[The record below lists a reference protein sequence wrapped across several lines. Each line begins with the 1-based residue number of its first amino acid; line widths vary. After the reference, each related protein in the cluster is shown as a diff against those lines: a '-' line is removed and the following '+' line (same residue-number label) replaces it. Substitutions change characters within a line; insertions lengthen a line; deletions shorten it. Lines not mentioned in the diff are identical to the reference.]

1 MRSLWQ
7 RKVFIMHLI
16 NRGLNILWA
25 LIFVMIICTVLYADT
40 HNNRIVQTKE
50 ENSHNNKTE
59 SSGEIK
65 EDGKLTFDDI
75 RGMRAG
81 DILDMEYADDDL
93 IDSLFFKEEIG
104 DEIMSRIM
112 GISYKENNNISLGEL
127 NYIRVL
133 HVGFDD
139 MVHIGELI
147 VNKAIADD
155 IIDIMKILYN
165 NKYPIEKMLLVDE
178 YGGDDITSMSD
189 NNTSAFNYRLIANT
203 DMLSNHA
210 MGMAIDINPLY
221 NPYVT
226 ADKEGNINISPENG
240 SGYADRT
247 KDFMYKID
255 EFDLCYKLFISYGF
269 SWGGSWSRS
278 KDYQHFEKTIN

>member
-1 MRSLWQ
+1 
-7 RKVFIMHLI
+7 MHLI

-50 ENSHNNKTE
+50 ENSDNNKTE

-81 DILDMEYADDDL
+81 DILDMEDADDDL

-104 DEIMSRIM
+104 DEVMSRIM

>member
-1 MRSLWQ
+1 
-7 RKVFIMHLI
+7 MHLI

-25 LIFVMIICTVLYADT
+25 LIFGMIICTVLYADT

-50 ENSHNNKTE
+50 ENSHNNKNE

-81 DILDMEYADDDL
+81 DILDMEDADDDL

-104 DEIMSRIM
+104 DEVMSRIM

>member
-1 MRSLWQ
+1 
-7 RKVFIMHLI
+7 MHLI

-50 ENSHNNKTE
+50 ENSDNNKTE